1 MKLLVI
7 DTLDLLERYQ
17 RSESMFDFYPQGL
30 KGLIAEHFTTYL
42 SVPNLSANQQPEFSF
57 IDKVLDHYHNSQEYR
72 LHALS
77 PDHIDQAPLI
87 FIILLEV
94 DKMVRQVVQIHQQ
107 DLQRVVVDIDTMQ
120 WGASYVALEM
130 VS

>member
-7 DTLDLLERYQ
+7 DTLDLLEKYQ

-30 KGLIAEHFTTYL
+30 KGLIAEHFSSYL
-42 SVPNLSANQQPEFSF
+42 GAPVQGFSAHDFGF
-57 IDKVLDHYHNSQEYR
+57 MDRVLDHYHNSQEYR

-87 FIILLEV
+87 FIILMEV
-94 DKMVRQVVQIHQQ
+94 DRMVYQAVQSHKQ
-107 DLQRVVVDIDTMQ
+107 DLQRVVVDMDTMQ